1 MERASDPPLAQ
12 RAVALSSRL
21 GALLDLHGELH
32 TELRLLDEQRIL
44 FPEVQEALTTAS
56 QAILAAASQLR
67 DRRDDMNAI
76 VERQQLQRVG
86 ASQRI
91 RPSPT
96 LSTRNLQR
104 HDQSQESQGRIPEDE
119 EVTQSAAGTGDES
132 LVLAIAPAP
141 CAKARITST
150 HSLAPDNRS
159 SPGALECKI
168 RPMMTMVERSLLFIA
183 RAESAPGGA

>member
-12 RAVALSSRL
+12 RAIALSSRL

-44 FPEVQEALTTAS
+44 DPEVQEALTTAS

-67 DRRDDMNAI
+67 DRREDMNAV
-76 VERQQLQRVG
+76 VERQQIQLIG

-96 LSTRNLQR
+96 LSTRNLRR
-104 HDQSQESQGRIPEDE
+104 HDQRQESQESQGRIPEDE
-119 EVTQSAAGTGDES
+119 EVTQPTAGAGTDS
-132 LVLAIAPAP
+132 LVLALAPSP

-150 HSLAPDNRS
+150 CSLAPENPLS
-159 SPGALECKI
+159 HKLQQN
-168 RPMMTMVERSLLFIA
+168 
-183 RAESAPGGA
+183 